1 MPSKLSRVNYIH
13 IIVGEKFKSRTLMC
27 FLQAA

>member
-13 IIVGEKFKSRTLMC
+13 IIVGEKFKSLN
-27 FLQAA
+27 FNVFFQAA